1 VGIKGAILVCSAAVL
16 IVTTGCG
23 YYDERHDLRKAGD
36 VLGEQEWS
44 VEELKNVRG
53 RLKRIIDL
61 KIQAVDRL
69 EEVDRALGHQ
79 YLLAGSFNLAREVL
93 EEAEYMKPHS
103 AYVKKDLGECYYFL
117 GASALDREEKE
128 RYFERSLT
136 YYNKA
141 LEIRADLTEAH
152 YGLGLLLY
160 FAYNDVEGAVEEMKR
175 VLAQDSRDVDARFA
189 LGRFYYEMG
198 EYSKALG
205 EYLELTRI
213 LPKGSPRR
221 IKAED
226 NILQINRELGTSG

>member
-1 VGIKGAILVCSAAVL
+1 
-16 IVTTGCG
+16 
-23 YYDERHDLRKAGD
+23 
-36 VLGEQEWS
+36 
-44 VEELKNVRG
+44 
-53 RLKRIIDL
+53 
-61 KIQAVDRL
+61 
-69 EEVDRALGHQ
+69 
-79 YLLAGSFNLAREVL
+79 
-93 EEAEYMKPHS
+93 MKPHS